1 MQKYQP
7 KAVFCRKLAKMACLQ
22 LWFVFPATFLPL
34 VWLHRP
40 GQRRTAQ
47 HGAPLSG
54 RHSQKIFLLSKQV
67 ILGPNHKYCIA
78 ANFKRFPPCTPR
90 WNCGNVG
97 CLSVWCG
104 GDLVLVLQLLAIYII
119 VPLLLLLPGVM
130 EPRKNRDWAQLK
142 QRTRSSRGGEEMGS
156 YHRAKLAENFN
167 E

>member
-1 MQKYQP
+1 
-7 KAVFCRKLAKMACLQ
+7 MACLQ

-40 GQRRTAQ
+40 GHRRTAQ

-90 WNCGNVG
+90 WNCGIVEMLAVRLCVVRRRSCSCFATACYLYHCAAAAAAAAAWRDGAPQKQGLGTTETENPEQQRRR
-97 CLSVWCG
+97 
-104 GDLVLVLQLLAIYII
+104 GDGQF
-119 VPLLLLLPGVM
+119 
-130 EPRKNRDWAQLK
+130 
-142 QRTRSSRGGEEMGS
+142 SRGEIS
-156 YHRAKLAENFN
+156 
-167 E
+167 